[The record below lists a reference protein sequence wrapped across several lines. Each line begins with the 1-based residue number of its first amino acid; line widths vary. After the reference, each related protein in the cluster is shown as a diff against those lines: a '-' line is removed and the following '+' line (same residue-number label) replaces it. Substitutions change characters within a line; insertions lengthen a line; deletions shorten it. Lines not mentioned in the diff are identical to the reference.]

1 MGEEERTTDTLLES
15 AAGRGMLRRESDR
28 DLAEFIRESDRRVD
42 VGERQVRVDI
52 SRQFEFGTD
61 LEDPVFVLC

>member
-15 AAGRGMLRRESDR
+15 AAGRGMLRR
-28 DLAEFIRESDRRVD
+28 DRRVD
-42 VGERQVRVDI
+42 VGERQVASTFPVNLN
-52 SRQFEFGTD
+52 SGPT